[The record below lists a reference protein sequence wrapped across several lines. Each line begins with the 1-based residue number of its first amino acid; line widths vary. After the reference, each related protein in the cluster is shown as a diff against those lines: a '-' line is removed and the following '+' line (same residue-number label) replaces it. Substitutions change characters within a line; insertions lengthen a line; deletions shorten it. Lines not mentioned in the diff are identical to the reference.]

1 MLPVSFDCPFL
12 IVPLVFSHVY
22 LLNIYCNYF
31 ANHNILFS
39 DFLFCAHLCI
49 IDNFEV
55 HNVVELY
62 QQLKKTRKQSTHKN
76 DTYILVSA
84 FMVVWLLT
92 PLSTIF
98 QLYRDDQL
106 YWRRSTRR
114 KPPTY
119 RKSPSNLITYCCIEY
134 SSPERELTTL
144 VVIGTDCMGSIY
156 NYPAINTTTVSQ
168 LLGKHNILRY
178 LLYFGGRYNIS
189 RAA

>member
-1 MLPVSFDCPFL
+1 
-12 IVPLVFSHVY
+12 
-22 LLNIYCNYF
+22 
-31 ANHNILFS
+31 
-39 DFLFCAHLCI
+39 
-49 IDNFEV
+49 
-55 HNVVELY
+55 
-62 QQLKKTRKQSTHKN
+62 
-76 DTYILVSA
+76 
-84 FMVVWLLT
+84 MVVWFLT

-106 YWRRSTRR
+106 YWWRSTRR
-114 KPPTY
+114 KPSTY

-178 LLYFGGRYNIS
+178 LFYFGGRYNIS
-189 RAA
+189 RAASDTGRLRSLCASPAPLTAFSPRYSAQVLRYLSIEKHNYQRKTAINKT